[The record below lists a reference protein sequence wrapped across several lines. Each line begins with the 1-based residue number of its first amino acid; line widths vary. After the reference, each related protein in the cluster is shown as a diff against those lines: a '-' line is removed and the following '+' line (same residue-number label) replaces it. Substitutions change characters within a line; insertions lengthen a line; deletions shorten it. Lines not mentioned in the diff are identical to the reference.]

1 MNNMTTSAMI
11 EEKLRVLPS
20 DCLEDLSAYID
31 FLLYRRSIES
41 QRGDAQPVFG
51 SYYGKLPSLPDGL
64 TLQRESRD
72 EWN

>member
-1 MNNMTTSAMI
+1 MNNISTSAMI
-11 EEKLRVLPS
+11 EEKLRVLPP

-31 FLLYRRSIES
+31 FLLYRRSIAL
-41 QRGDAQPVFG
+41 QRVDEQPVSG
-51 SYYGKLPSLPDGL
+51 NYYGKLPSLPDGL

>member
-1 MNNMTTSAMI
+1 MNDISTPAMI
-11 EEKLRVLPS
+11 EEKLRALPP

-31 FLLYRRSIES
+31 FLLYRRSMAS
-41 QRGDAQPVFG
+41 QRVDAQSVFG

>member
-1 MNNMTTSAMI
+1 MSHSITSAVI
-11 EEKLRVLPS
+11 EEKLKTLPA

-31 FLLYRRSIES
+31 FLLYRRSVTS
-41 QRGDAQPVFG
+41 QRMAEQTPPG

-64 TLQRESRD
+64 TFQRELRD

>member
-1 MNNMTTSAMI
+1 MTTSAMI
-11 EEKLRVLPS
+11 EEKLRVLPE

-31 FLLYRRSIES
+31 FLLYRRSVES
-41 QRGDAQPVFG
+41 QRGDAQPVSG
-51 SYYGKLPSLPDGL
+51 SYYYGKLPSLPDGL